1 MNPQREQYSNTDPTK
16 KKFMT
21 PYGHNNN
28 NVNNSD
34 PFDLERCKF

>member
-28 NVNNSD
+28 VNSSD
-34 PFDLERCKF
+34 PYAPRV